1 MSRVRY
7 LKKRKEDLPADA
19 MIVLCD
25 FVENYK
31 IVVHDEIQGYHWT
44 SHNAHCTVPY
54 YNDAEMSYN
63 TS

>member
-31 IVVHDEIQGYHWT
+31 IVVHDEIQGYH
-44 SHNAHCTVPY
+44 
-54 YNDAEMSYN
+54 
-63 TS
+63 